1 MNTAVSDISTDGF
14 MELALDPEHL
24 QDLRKSGLS
33 NETIRRLCISAIRP
47 HDLRRFSGVNSAYSI
62 PYFSMNGE
70 VDGFDRVRL
79 FPPLKTE
86 NGHAQKYTQ
95 AGGTAPHLYL
105 PPLRNWQEI
114 ASDPKQAFLITEGEK
129 KAAKACQEGLNAAG
143 VGGVWNWRVRIDSG
157 ERITIPDLDAF
168 VFSGR
173 KVELVPDSDAWRP
186 EKMQHILGGFYAFG
200 MELQRR
206 GAQVRIVRLP
216 DVAGG
221 KIGLDDWLVKE
232 AGSAQAAIEHLERVD
247 LADSRLH
254 RIAAWWQAWSRRQ
267 ERAAALA
274 QTDLAKLVNDI
285 RLNQSFKPFEKKRDI
300 ADHAVRDLRER
311 GRLIRT
317 EDDELLYF
325 DATAKTLERI
335 EGADFLATLCD
346 RLGLNQTEE
355 ETRFVQAEI
364 LTQARIRG
372 ERAAVHRFA
381 YWDKNKHVL
390 YIWAGNG
397 AIYICDGTAIKISD
411 NGTDG
416 VLFKEESLFDP
427 LTPELDASAESFHA
441 AFQFLPIESL
451 PVPGA
456 TLAILKTWVLS
467 IFFLEL
473 LPVRPIL
480 TIFGEQNS
488 GKSSTARF
496 LGLLLFGKRFE
507 VGGFRSDKSGESD
520 FLAAITNQRL
530 TVYDNA
536 DSPAPWLGDHLA
548 RAATG
553 AVIQRRQYHTT
564 NDLISYRPNTFI
576 ALTSRD
582 PRWNRD
588 DVAKRLLP
596 IRLHSLQQGGNMPEG
611 TLKDSVLKARSKIW
625 GGMLQFLNT
634 AVELMK
640 AEETP
645 YRSSHRLA
653 DFHRLGTFIAR
664 AMGVEIVF
672 ESGMEN
678 LNQSQLDLLAESDE
692 RLDLV
697 RLWVDHFPSG
707 FGEVKI
713 SVQELFVA
721 LKDKHP
727 GSERNFPFRSPHAL
741 GSWLSKNKELIKSQL
756 GVSLMDD
763 RSHGKRGWIFS
774 SN

>member
-1 MNTAVSDISTDGF
+1 MILEPSEKTIHGSGCHTLHEDHV
-14 MELALDPEHL
+14 L
-24 QDLRKSGLS
+24 DLRRSGLS
-33 NETIRRLCISAIRP
+33 DDTIRILRITAVRP
-47 HDLRRFSGVNSAYSI
+47 HDLRQFSGAITAYSI
-62 PYFSMNGE
+62 PYFSLTGE
-70 VDGFDRVRL
+70 VNGFTRARL

-114 ASDPKQAFLITEGEK
+114 ASDHKQAFLITEGEK
-129 KAAKACQEGLNAAG
+129 KAAKACQEGLNVAA

-157 ERITIPDLDAF
+157 ERITIPELDAF

-173 KVELVPDSDAWRP
+173 KVELVPDSDAWRS
-186 EKMQHILGGFYAFG
+186 EKMQHILGGFYALG
-200 MELQRR
+200 MELQRK

-216 DVAGG
+216 DIAGE

-232 AGSAQAAIEHLERVD
+232 TGSAQLSVEHLERID

-254 RIAAWWQAWSRRQ
+254 RIAAWWQAWTRRQ

-317 EDDELLYF
+317 DDDELLYF

-335 EGADFLATLCD
+335 EGADFLAALCD

-364 LTQARIRG
+364 VTQARVRG
-372 ERAAVHRFA
+372 ERAVVHRFA
-381 YWDKNKHVL
+381 YWDKNKHTL

-397 AIYICDGTAIKISD
+397 SIYVCDGTAIKISD

-416 VLFKEESLFDP
+416 VLFNEESLFEPVAPDS
-427 LTPELDASAESFHA
+427 DASVEDFHT
-441 AFQFLPIESL
+441 AFQFLPIENL

-456 TLAILKTWVLS
+456 TLAVLKTWVLS

-536 DSPAPWLGDHLA
+536 DSPASWLGDHLA

-564 NDLISYRPNTFI
+564 NNLISYRPNTFI

-596 IRLHSLQQGGNMPEG
+596 IRLYSLQQGGNMPEG
-611 TLKDSVLKARSKIW
+611 TLKDTVLQARPKIW
-625 GGMLQFLNT
+625 GGMLQFLNV

-640 AEETP
+640 AEVTS

-653 DFHRLGTFIAR
+653 DFHRLGTFLAR
-664 AMGVEIVF
+664 SMGVESLF

-697 RLWVDHFPSG
+697 RLWIDQFPG
-707 FGEVKI
+707 GLGEISI
-713 SVQELFVA
+713 SVQQLFIS
-721 LKDKHP
+721 LKDKYP

-756 GVSLMDD
+756 GVSIMDD
-763 RSHGKRGWIFS
+763 RSQGKRGWIFS
-774 SN
+774 ST